1 MQDGKG
7 AERRQADETLMLGGE
22 LTNAVLDTVGA
33 LVVVLDPE
41 GRIVSFNRA
50 CERTTGYLS
59 AEVEGRPFWDFLLVP
74 EEVDPVKAVFAQ
86 LQTGEVP
93 NAFENYWVAK
103 DGSRRWITW
112 SNTALADENGAIQY
126 ILGTGIDITEHRKA
140 EEKLQ
145 HALEESRQRQA
156 EVSALLDGARQ
167 VLTQHRFE
175 DTARS
180 IFDTC
185 RDLTGAVAGYVALSS
200 SDGTQNELLFLES
213 GGCPCTLDPALPM
226 PIRGLRSQVYQTG
239 KAIYENDFLSSRW
252 ADLLPEG
259 HVGVGNL
266 LFAPLLIGGQVMG
279 LLGLANKPGGFTEND
294 VRLAT
299 AFAELASLALH
310 SSRLLESLEASEL
323 RFRSVVETASAAIVT
338 TDKWGRIAFW
348 NRAAETIFGYA
359 AEEVVGA
366 PLTEIMPERFQ
377 SAHRAGMQRVLVTG
391 ETRLAGETVETI
403 GVRKNGD
410 EFPLELSL
418 ATWQSSEGVYF
429 TALMHETTQRKQFE
443 EALREA
449 KQSVETLI
457 QASPLAI
464 IAFDLDLTVRIW
476 NPAAERI
483 FGWSEGETL
492 GRTYPLI
499 PEAKQEEFQGFLAQT
514 LAGQMLSGRE
524 TVRHKK
530 DGSPID
536 VNVWNAP
543 LYDADGKVRNVM
555 AIIDDITERK
565 QAEKALRRYAHEQT
579 ALYTVTSA
587 VTATLDQDELL
598 PAVLDAVLPAL
609 EADAGWILLPGPLPG
624 DSLRVAAQRGMAEEL
639 LSSEII
645 LAAQDCPIYQGLSMG
660 GSELPELH
668 PIVDCAALTAIE
680 RGRSELQSLVCVP
693 LSLGQEVIGLLK
705 IGWRQPNGH
714 PEQDHGLLLSVGRQV
729 GVALHNAQLYRAARQ
744 VNRLRALTELDR
756 KLAATLELS
765 RLAELTLQDVATHL
779 DAPSASIFLL
789 LPSVQDQ
796 PSMHL
801 FSLDHGWR
809 EVAISSQE
817 AAHWRGLLD
826 RVKDQHQP
834 VSYATGEQRLESQDR
849 ELAQNKG
856 ADGLIVPI
864 WGENALLAMLA
875 LGGRRPDRP
884 FSDEDWILA
893 EVAASHAGQAMQNA
907 WLYAEV
913 RRLLDEQEQTR
924 AQLIQ
929 VEKLSALGR
938 LAATIA
944 HEINNPIQAVQNS
957 LTLIEEEMDGSQRR
971 DKLDRY
977 LNVAAGEV
985 ERISAIV
992 RRMRDYYRP
1001 AHERLQPTD
1010 LLAVLDSVLEL
1021 SGKEL
1026 QHRHITVERLDGG
1039 ALPMVRANPDHLR
1052 QVFLNLVL
1060 NAVDAMPMGGT
1071 LRVIASQDQIQPE
1084 GAPRPQPA
1092 VGVEISDTGHGMP
1105 PEVLTRLFEPFFTTK
1120 EQGAGLGLSIS
1131 YSIIE
1136 AHNGQIRVTSEV
1148 GSGTTF
1154 HVLLPV
1160 TPS

>member
-1 MQDGKG
+1 V
-7 AERRQADETLMLGGE
+7 RLGGD

-41 GRIVSFNRA
+41 GRVVSFNRA
-50 CERTTGYLS
+50 CERITGYLF
-59 AEVEGRPFWDFLLVP
+59 AEVKGRPFWDFLLVP
-74 EEVDPVKAVFAQ
+74 EEVEPVKAVFAQ
-86 LQTGEVP
+86 LQIGEAP
-93 NAFENYWVAK
+93 GAFENYWVAK

-112 SNTALADENGAIQY
+112 SNTALADENGTIQY

-140 EEKLQ
+140 DEELQ
-145 HALEESRQRQA
+145 RTLQESRQRQA

-167 VLTQHRFE
+167 VLTQHKFE

-185 RDLTGAVAGYVALSS
+185 RNLTGATAGYVALSS
-200 SDGTQNELLFLES
+200 SDGAQSELLFVES
-213 GGCPCTLDPALPM
+213 EGRPGTPDPALPM
-226 PIRGLRSQVYQTG
+226 PSRGLCSQVYQTG
-239 KAIYENDFLSSRW
+239 KAICENDVLSSPW
-252 ADLLPEG
+252 SDLLLEG
-259 HVGVGNL
+259 HIGVDNL
-266 LFAPLLIGGQVMG
+266 LFAPLLVGGRVAG
-279 LLGLANKPGGFTEND
+279 LLGLADKPGGFTEND
-294 VRLAT
+294 LRLAT
-299 AFAELASLALH
+299 AFAELASLGLH
-310 SSRLLESLEASEL
+310 SSRLMESLEASEL

-338 TDKWGRIAFW
+338 TDKQGQIAFW

-359 AEEVVGA
+359 EEEVVGV
-366 PLTEIMPERFQ
+366 PLAQIVPERFQ
-377 SAHRAGMQRVLVTG
+377 RAHEAGLQRVLATG
-391 ETRLAGETVETI
+391 ETRFAGETVETF
-403 GVRKNGD
+403 GVRKNGE

-418 ATWQSSEGVYF
+418 ATWQSGEGIFF

-492 GRTYPLI
+492 GQTYPLI
-499 PEAKQEEFQGFLAQT
+499 PETKEEEFQGFLAQA
-514 LAGQMLSGRE
+514 LAGQTLSGRE

-536 VNVWNAP
+536 VNIWNAP

-555 AIIDDITERK
+555 AIITDISERK
-565 QAEKALRRYAHEQT
+565 QAETALRRYAHEQT

-587 VTATLDQDELL
+587 ITATLDQDELL
-598 PAVLDAVLPAL
+598 PAVLDAALPAL

-624 DSLRVAAQRGMAEEL
+624 DSLRVVAQRGVSEEF

-645 LAAQDCPIYQGLSMG
+645 LASQDCPIYQGLSRG
-660 GSELPELH
+660 ESGLAELH
-668 PIVDCAALTAIE
+668 PIVDCAAVAAMEGGT
-680 RGRSELQSLVCVP
+680 SELQSLVCVP

-705 IGWRQPNGH
+705 LGWRQPNVH
-714 PEQDHGLLLSVGRQV
+714 LEQDHSLLLSVGRQV
-729 GVALHNAQLYRAARQ
+729 GVALHNAQLYQAARQ
-744 VNRLRALTELDR
+744 VNRLRALSDLDR
-756 KLAATLELS
+756 KLAATLELR
-765 RLAELTLQDVATHL
+765 RLAEVTLQDVATHL
-779 DAPSASIFLL
+779 DAPSASILL
-789 LPSVQDQ
+789 LPPPVQDQ

-801 FSLDHGWR
+801 FSLDEGWR
-809 EVAISSQE
+809 EVAIRSQE
-817 AAHWRGLLD
+817 AVYWHSLIDGLD
-826 RVKDQHQP
+826 DQQEP
-834 VSYATGEQRLESQDR
+834 VSYNAEGPKR
-849 ELAQNKG
+849 EGQG
-856 ADGLIVPI
+856 HEPGQQGGVQGVFVPI
-864 WGENALLAMLA
+864 WGESALLAVMV
-875 LGGRRPDRP
+875 LGGRRSDRP
-884 FSDEDWILA
+884 FTDEDWVLA

-907 WLYAEV
+907 WLYDEV

-938 LAATIA
+938 LAATMA
-944 HEINNPIQAVQNS
+944 HEINNPLQAVQNS
-957 LTLIEEEMDGSQRR
+957 LTLIEEEMDGGQHR
-971 DKLDRY
+971 DKVERY
-977 LNVAAGEV
+977 LKIATGEV

-1001 AHERLQPTD
+1001 TRERLQPTD

-1021 SGKEL
+1021 SDNEL
-1026 QHRHITVERLDGG
+1026 QHRHVAVERLDGHD
-1039 ALPMVRANPDHLR
+1039 LPMVQANPDHLK

-1060 NAVDAMPMGGT
+1060 NAVDAMPSGGT
-1071 LRVIASQDQIQPE
+1071 LRVTTSQGQIQPE
-1084 GAPRPQPA
+1084 GAPQPQPA
-1092 VGVEISDTGHGMP
+1092 VRVEISDTGHGMP
-1105 PEVLTRLFEPFFTTK
+1105 LEVLDQLFEPFFTTK

-1131 YSIIE
+1131 FSIIE
-1136 AHNGQIRVTSEV
+1136 AHNGQITVTSKV

-1154 HVLLPV
+1154 HILLPV